1 MGMQMDIGY
10 VFSVVITGLTV
21 VFLGLIILV
30 LFVWLL
36 GKIFDSFKNNPTKEE
51 KVDVTKSVQKK
62 PADSPVQS
70 RAVFDGIDDEIA
82 AVIAA
87 AVAAMSDGDT
97 VYSIR
102 SIKKSGRHQRRT
114 AWGMAGICQ
123 NTSQI

>member
-21 VFLGLIILV
+21 VFLGLIILI

-36 GKIFDSFKNNPTKEE
+36 GKFFDFIKNDSTKKE
-51 KVDVTKSVQKK
+51 KVDVTKSAQKK
-62 PADSPVQS
+62 NADSPVQS
-70 RAVFDGIDDEIA
+70 RAVYDGIDDEIA

-97 VYSIR
+97 VYAIR

-114 AWGMAGICQ
+114 TWGLAGICQ
-123 NTSQI
+123 STSQI